1 MKRQCAKLRQV
12 LPSGAG
18 RRLAGHAPGAVHP
31 WSTVFGAPVTG
42 AVADTRLVGELEQ
55 KIRRGHSSADFQAF
69 KFSDFRWT
77 RCDSLSPRPACSG
90 P

>member
-55 KIRRGHSSADFQAF
+55 KHPPGPFLGG
-69 KFSDFRWT
+69 FSGIQIF
-77 RCDSLSPRPACSG
+77 
-90 P
+90 